1 MSNKGK
7 IHIENGIISS
17 SSYITGSI
25 HEKGSLKNRRMA
37 GFQAFHAWNDITDGG
52 GAFQLEMTVATIKT
66 VLFSTVPVD
75 AGQCWTA
82 PDTFTVPSDGMYL
95 LGASYA
101 VSMLGPKP
109 TNTEWDYQSD
119 PLDFN
124 VWFSINGGE
133 GRLGEFVKKFT
144 TGTLAGDE
152 DFASTFLEQSWGRTL
167 KLYTLHA
174 GDTVNLCIV
183 HKADGIVLALE
194 QSEIAPATYP
204 YGQPG
209 RTSMSIVKVTDY
221 TEPTGF
227 IY

>member
-1 MSNKGK
+1 MSNAGK

-17 SSYITGSI
+17 SSYITGSMR
-25 HEKGSLKNRRMA
+25 EVEGPKQNRRFA
-37 GFQAFHAWNDITDGG
+37 GFQAFHAWNDITAHE
-52 GAFQLEMTVATIKT
+52 AFSPRMTEAVIKT
-66 VLFSTVPVD
+66 VPFSTVPVD
-75 AGQCWTA
+75 TGRCWTG
-82 PDTFTVPSDGMYL
+82 PDTFTVPTDGMYL

-101 VSMLGPKP
+101 ISMESAKP
-109 TNTEWDYQSD
+109 LNSEWQYQSD
-119 PLDFN
+119 HLDFR

-133 GRLGEFVKKFT
+133 GYLGELAKKFT